1 MKTIDTRLL
10 QVFNEIYAKKS
21 VSSAALALGLPQP
34 AVSIALSKLREH
46 FGNPLFVRTSNGMTP
61 TPLGAELIEPVR
73 TALNAVSA
81 VVDFSTHF
89 DPSTSKRVFKIAMTD
104 ISQLILLPKLWERLR
119 LTAPGVGI
127 DVFPLSSDT
136 PQLLESGAVD
146 LALGYV
152 PELEAGFYQQRLFS
166 QHFVCMVS
174 QSHPRIQG
182 KLKLKQYLQE
192 DHAAIVS
199 SGAAPK
205 IIDETLHAMGKE
217 RRIALRIPHF
227 LGASFVVELTD
238 LLITIPQRLAEVLQG
253 RGAYV
258 IYPVPFVIPT
268 YEVKQHWHERYHHDA
283 ASRWLRGVI
292 ADLLVDSGKK

>member
-10 QVFNEIYAKKS
+10 QVINEIYAKKS
-21 VSSAALALGLPQP
+21 VSNAALALGLPQP
-34 AVSIALSKLREH
+34 AVSIALAKLREH
-46 FGNPLFVRTSNGMTP
+46 FGNPLFVRTTDGMVP

-73 TALNAVSA
+73 AALNAVSA

-89 DPSTSKRVFKIAMTD
+89 EPSTSKRVFKIAMTD

-258 IYPVPFVIPT
+258 IYPVPFAIPT

-292 ADLLVDSGKK
+292 ADLLTDA

>member
-21 VSSAALALGLPQP
+21 VSSAAMALGLPQP

-46 FGNPLFVRTSNGMTP
+46 FANPLFVRTSNGMTP

-258 IYPVPFVIPT
+258 IYPVPFAIPT

-292 ADLLVDSGKK
+292 ADLLTDTR

>member
-21 VSSAALALGLPQP
+21 VSNAALALGLPQP
-34 AVSIALSKLREH
+34 AVSIALAKLREH
-46 FGNPLFVRTSNGMTP
+46 FGNPLFVRTTDGMVP

-73 TALNAVSA
+73 AALNAVSA

-89 DPSTSKRVFKIAMTD
+89 EPSTSKRVFKIAMTD

-283 ASRWLRGVI
+283 ASRWLRGAI
-292 ADLLVDSGKK
+292 ADLLTDA

>member
-21 VSSAALALGLPQP
+21 VSNAALALGLPQP
-34 AVSIALSKLREH
+34 AVSIALAKLREH
-46 FGNPLFVRTSNGMTP
+46 FANPLFVRTSNGMTP

-258 IYPVPFVIPT
+258 IYPVPFAIPT

-292 ADLLVDSGKK
+292 ADLLTDA

>member
-127 DVFPLSSDT
+127 DVFPLSNET

-174 QSHPRIQG
+174 QNHPRIQG

>member
-21 VSSAALALGLPQP
+21 VSNAALALGLPQP
-34 AVSIALSKLREH
+34 AVSIALAKLREH
-46 FGNPLFVRTSNGMTP
+46 FANPLFVRTSNGMTP

-152 PELEAGFYQQRLFS
+152 PELEAGFYQTRLFS

-174 QSHPRIQG
+174 QNHPRIQG

-292 ADLLVDSGKK
+292 ADLLTDA

>member
-21 VSSAALALGLPQP
+21 VSNAAMALGLPQP

-258 IYPVPFVIPT
+258 IYPVPFAIPT

-292 ADLLVDSGKK
+292 ADLLTDA

>member
-21 VSSAALALGLPQP
+21 VSNAALALGLPQP
-34 AVSIALSKLREH
+34 AVSIALAKLREH
-46 FGNPLFVRTSNGMTP
+46 FGNPLFVRTTDGMVP

-73 TALNAVSA
+73 AALNAVSA

-89 DPSTSKRVFKIAMTD
+89 EPSTSKRVFKIAMTD

-292 ADLLVDSGKK
+292 ADLLTDA

>member
-46 FGNPLFVRTSNGMTP
+46 FANPLFVRTSNGMTP

-81 VVDFSTHF
+81 VVDFSTPF

-119 LTAPGVGI
+119 LTAPSVGI
-127 DVFPLSSDT
+127 DVFPLSNDT

-174 QSHPRIQG
+174 QNHPRIQG

-258 IYPVPFVIPT
+258 IYPVPFAIPT

-292 ADLLVDSGKK
+292 ADLLTDTR

>member
-21 VSSAALALGLPQP
+21 VSSAAMALGLPQP

-258 IYPVPFVIPT
+258 IYPVPFAIPT

-292 ADLLVDSGKK
+292 ADLLTDTR

>member
-21 VSSAALALGLPQP
+21 VSNAALALGLPQP
-34 AVSIALSKLREH
+34 AVSIALAKLREH
-46 FGNPLFVRTSNGMTP
+46 FGNPLFVRTTDGMVP

-73 TALNAVSA
+73 AALNAVSA

-89 DPSTSKRVFKIAMTD
+89 EPSTSKRVFKIAMTD

-258 IYPVPFVIPT
+258 IYPVPFAIPT

-283 ASRWLRGVI
+283 ASRWLRGVS
-292 ADLLVDSGKK
+292 ADLLTDA

>member
-21 VSSAALALGLPQP
+21 VSNAALALGLPQP
-34 AVSIALSKLREH
+34 AVSIALAKLREH
-46 FGNPLFVRTSNGMTP
+46 FANPLFVRTTDGMVP

-73 TALNAVSA
+73 AALNAVSA

-89 DPSTSKRVFKIAMTD
+89 EPSTSKRVFKIAMTD

-258 IYPVPFVIPT
+258 IYPVPFAIPT

-292 ADLLVDSGKK
+292 ADLLTDA

>member
-10 QVFNEIYAKKS
+10 RVFNEIYAKKS
-21 VSSAALALGLPQP
+21 VSNAALALGLPQP
-34 AVSIALSKLREH
+34 AVSIALAKLREH
-46 FGNPLFVRTSNGMTP
+46 FGNPLFVRTTDGMVP

-73 TALNAVSA
+73 AALNAVSA

-89 DPSTSKRVFKIAMTD
+89 EPSTSKRVFKIAMTD

-292 ADLLVDSGKK
+292 ADLLTDA

>member
-61 TPLGAELIEPVR
+61 TPLGTELIEPVR

-127 DVFPLSSDT
+127 DVFPLSNET

-174 QSHPRIQG
+174 QNHPRIQG

>member
-21 VSSAALALGLPQP
+21 VSNAALALGLPQP
-34 AVSIALSKLREH
+34 AVSIALAKLREN
-46 FGNPLFVRTSNGMTP
+46 FANPLFVRTSNGMTP

-258 IYPVPFVIPT
+258 IYPVPFAIPT

-292 ADLLVDSGKK
+292 ADLLTDA

>member
-61 TPLGAELIEPVR
+61 TPLGTELIEPVR
-73 TALNAVSA
+73 SALNAVSA

-119 LTAPGVGI
+119 LTAPSVGI
-127 DVFPLSSDT
+127 DVFPLSNDT

-258 IYPVPFVIPT
+258 IYPVPFAIPT

-292 ADLLVDSGKK
+292 ADLLTDA

>member
-21 VSSAALALGLPQP
+21 VSNAALALGLPQP
-34 AVSIALSKLREH
+34 AVSIALAKLREH
-46 FGNPLFVRTSNGMTP
+46 FGNPLFVRTTDGMVP

-73 TALNAVSA
+73 AALNAVSA

-258 IYPVPFVIPT
+258 IYPVPFAIPT

-292 ADLLVDSGKK
+292 ADLLTDA

>member
-21 VSSAALALGLPQP
+21 VSNAALALGLPQP
-34 AVSIALSKLREH
+34 AVSIALAKLREH

-258 IYPVPFVIPT
+258 IYPVPFAIPT

-292 ADLLVDSGKK
+292 ADLLTDA

>member
-21 VSSAALALGLPQP
+21 VSNAALALGLPQP
-34 AVSIALSKLREH
+34 AVSIALAKLREH
-46 FGNPLFVRTSNGMTP
+46 FGNPLFVRTTDGMVP

-73 TALNAVSA
+73 AALNAVSA

-89 DPSTSKRVFKIAMTD
+89 EPSTSKRVFKIAMTD
-104 ISQLILLPKLWERLR
+104 ISQLILLPKLWEHLR

-258 IYPVPFVIPT
+258 IYPVPFAIPT

-292 ADLLVDSGKK
+292 ADLLTDA

>member
-21 VSSAALALGLPQP
+21 VSNAALALGLPQP
-34 AVSIALSKLREH
+34 AVSIALAKLREH
-46 FGNPLFVRTSNGMTP
+46 FGNPLFVRTTDGMVP

-73 TALNAVSA
+73 AALNAVSA

-89 DPSTSKRVFKIAMTD
+89 EPSTSKRVFKIAMTD

-258 IYPVPFVIPT
+258 IYPVPFAIPT

-283 ASRWLRGVI
+283 ASRWLRGAI
-292 ADLLVDSGKK
+292 ADLLTDA

>member
-21 VSSAALALGLPQP
+21 VSSAAMALGLPQP

-46 FGNPLFVRTSNGMTP
+46 FANPLFVRTSNGMTP

-136 PQLLESGAVD
+136 QQLLESGAVD

-174 QSHPRIQG
+174 QNHPRIQG

-258 IYPVPFVIPT
+258 IYPVPFAIPT

-292 ADLLVDSGKK
+292 ADLLTDA

>member
-1 MKTIDTRLL
+1 
-10 QVFNEIYAKKS
+10 
-21 VSSAALALGLPQP
+21 
-34 AVSIALSKLREH
+34 
-46 FGNPLFVRTSNGMTP
+46 
-61 TPLGAELIEPVR
+61 
-73 TALNAVSA
+73 
-81 VVDFSTHF
+81 
-89 DPSTSKRVFKIAMTD
+89 
-104 ISQLILLPKLWERLR
+104 
-119 LTAPGVGI
+119 
-127 DVFPLSSDT
+127 
-136 PQLLESGAVD
+136 
-146 LALGYV
+146 
-152 PELEAGFYQQRLFS
+152 
-166 QHFVCMVS
+166 MVS

-205 IIDETLHAMGKE
+205 IIDETLHAMGKSA
-217 RRIALRIPHF
+217 ALPCAFPI

-258 IYPVPFVIPT
+258 IYPVPFAIPT

-292 ADLLVDSGKK
+292 ADLLTDA

>member
-21 VSSAALALGLPQP
+21 VSNAALALGLPQP
-34 AVSIALSKLREH
+34 AVSIALAKLREH
-46 FGNPLFVRTSNGMTP
+46 FGNPLFVRTTDGMVP

-73 TALNAVSA
+73 AALNAVSA

-136 PQLLESGAVD
+136 QQLLESGAVD

-174 QSHPRIQG
+174 QNHPRIQG

-258 IYPVPFVIPT
+258 IYPVPFAIPT

-292 ADLLVDSGKK
+292 ADLLTDA

>member
-21 VSSAALALGLPQP
+21 VSNAALALGLPQP
-34 AVSIALSKLREH
+34 AVSIALAKLREH
-46 FGNPLFVRTSNGMTP
+46 FGNPLFVRTTDGMVP

-73 TALNAVSA
+73 AALNAVSA

-89 DPSTSKRVFKIAMTD
+89 EPSTSKRVFKIAMTD

-127 DVFPLSSDT
+127 DVFPLSNET

-174 QSHPRIQG
+174 QNHPRIQG

>member
-21 VSSAALALGLPQP
+21 VSSAAMALGLPQP

-127 DVFPLSSDT
+127 DVFPLSNET

-174 QSHPRIQG
+174 QNHPRIQG

-238 LLITIPQRLAEVLQG
+238 LPWRLCHLPCA
-253 RGAYV
+253 
-258 IYPVPFVIPT
+258 FCHT
-268 YEVKQHWHERYHHDA
+268 Y
-283 ASRWLRGVI
+283 L
-292 ADLLVDSGKK
+292 

>member
-21 VSSAALALGLPQP
+21 VSNAALALGLPQP
-34 AVSIALSKLREH
+34 AVSIALAKLREH
-46 FGNPLFVRTSNGMTP
+46 FGNPLFVRTTDGMVP

-73 TALNAVSA
+73 AALNAVSA

-89 DPSTSKRVFKIAMTD
+89 EPSTSKRVFKIAMTD

-258 IYPVPFVIPT
+258 IYPVPFAIPT

-283 ASRWLRGVI
+283 ASRC
-292 ADLLVDSGKK
+292 DC

>member
-1 MKTIDTRLL
+1 MKTINTRLL

-21 VSSAALALGLPQP
+21 VSNAALALGLPQP
-34 AVSIALSKLREH
+34 AVSIALAKLREH
-46 FGNPLFVRTSNGMTP
+46 FGNPLFVRTTDGMVP

-73 TALNAVSA
+73 AALNAVSA

-127 DVFPLSSDT
+127 DVFPLSNET

-174 QSHPRIQG
+174 QNHPRIQG

-258 IYPVPFVIPT
+258 IYPVPFAIPT

-292 ADLLVDSGKK
+292 ADLLTDA

>member
-21 VSSAALALGLPQP
+21 VSNAALALGLPQP
-34 AVSIALSKLREH
+34 AVSIALAKLREH
-46 FGNPLFVRTSNGMTP
+46 FANPLFVRTTDGMVP

-73 TALNAVSA
+73 AALNAVSA

-104 ISQLILLPKLWERLR
+104 ISQLILLPKLWESLR

-258 IYPVPFVIPT
+258 IYPVPFAIPT

-292 ADLLVDSGKK
+292 ADLLTDA

>member
-21 VSSAALALGLPQP
+21 VSNAALALGLPQP
-34 AVSIALSKLREH
+34 AVSIALAKLREH
-46 FGNPLFVRTSNGMTP
+46 FGNPLFVRTTDGMVP

-73 TALNAVSA
+73 AALNAVSA

-127 DVFPLSSDT
+127 DVFPLSNET

-174 QSHPRIQG
+174 QNHPRIQG

-258 IYPVPFVIPT
+258 IYPVPFAIPT

>member
-21 VSSAALALGLPQP
+21 VSNAALALGLPQP
-34 AVSIALSKLREH
+34 AVSIALAKLREH
-46 FGNPLFVRTSNGMTP
+46 FGNPLFVRTTDGMVP

-73 TALNAVSA
+73 AALNAVSA

-89 DPSTSKRVFKIAMTD
+89 EPSTSKRVFKIAMTD

-258 IYPVPFVIPT
+258 IYPVPFAIPS

-292 ADLLVDSGKK
+292 ADLLTDA

>member
-21 VSSAALALGLPQP
+21 VSCAALALGLPQP

-119 LTAPGVGI
+119 LTAPSVGI
-127 DVFPLSSDT
+127 DVFPLSNDT

-174 QSHPRIQG
+174 QNHPRIQG

-258 IYPVPFVIPT
+258 IYPVPFAIPT

-292 ADLLVDSGKK
+292 ADLLTDA

>member
-21 VSSAALALGLPQP
+21 VSNAALALGLPQP
-34 AVSIALSKLREH
+34 AVSIALAKLREH
-46 FGNPLFVRTSNGMTP
+46 FGNPLFVRTTDGMVP

-73 TALNAVSA
+73 AALNAVSA

-89 DPSTSKRVFKIAMTD
+89 EPSTSKRVFKIAMTD

-238 LLITIPQRLAEVLQG
+238 LLITIPQRLAEVL
-253 RGAYV
+253 
-258 IYPVPFVIPT
+258 
-268 YEVKQHWHERYHHDA
+268 
-283 ASRWLRGVI
+283 
-292 ADLLVDSGKK
+292 